1 MINLQKASFLRSAA
15 AAQDFPSAGV
25 RQIVFAGRSNAG
37 KSSAI
42 NCILNRKNL
51 ARTGQKPGKTIH
63 INLYS
68 IDSGL
73 IFADLPGYGYAKV
86 AKTEKQRWGALL
98 SEYFGRCA
106 GDITLGIL
114 VFDIRREPG
123 EEDFEMARLFTEL
136 KIPYIICANK
146 CDKLNKAELAAVPET
161 LAKAF
166 AVPPEQIF
174 IFSAAAGT
182 GRDALL
188 KRLFQAL
195 NKN

>member
-1 MINLQKASFLRSAA
+1 MR
-15 AAQDFPSAGV
+15 DFPPDGV
-25 RQIVFAGRSNAG
+25 RQIVFAGRSNVG

-51 ARTGQKPGKTIH
+51 ARVGQKPGKTIH
-63 INLYS
+63 INLFS
-68 IDSGL
+68 VDSGL

-106 GDITLGIL
+106 GNIPLGIL
-114 VFDIRREPG
+114 VFDIRRVPG
-123 EEDFEMARLFTEL
+123 EEDFEMARLFESL
-136 KIPYIICANK
+136 EIPYIVCANK
-146 CDKLNKAELAAVPET
+146 CDKLNKTELAAAPDA

-166 AVPPEQIF
+166 GIPREQIF
-174 IFSAAAGT
+174 PFSAVSGT
-182 GRDALL
+182 GRDALV

-195 NKN
+195 DGE